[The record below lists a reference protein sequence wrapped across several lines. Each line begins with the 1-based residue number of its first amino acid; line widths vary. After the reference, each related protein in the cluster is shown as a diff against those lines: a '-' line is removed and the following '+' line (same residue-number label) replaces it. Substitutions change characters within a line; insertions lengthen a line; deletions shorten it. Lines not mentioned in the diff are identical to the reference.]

1 MGPRSSCII
10 LTGPPGSGKTVSLR
24 GALRDLAAAGFR
36 LSAVIQPGHDR
47 SPAGL
52 AGRFSLEL
60 LSSCDFSLAS
70 ELLALARELGPG
82 EGQEREGAA
91 RESLIL
97 GRYIFDSR
105 AFERAEIF
113 LKSALKGAL
122 PGDAAP
128 EILGIDEIGHLEMLR
143 HEGLRP
149 CLDGALK
156 ALSGSGGPRVL
167 ICAVREDCVG
177 ELVRLALSIGLD
189 VETIRP
195 PRAEAAVAAA
205 LRALE
210 G

>member
-36 LSAVIQPGHDR
+36 LSAVIQPGLDR

-52 AGRFSLEL
+52 AGSFSLEL
-60 LSSCDFSLAS
+60 LSSCDRSLAS
-70 ELLALARELGPG
+70 ELLVLARELYPG
-82 EGQEREGAA
+82 ERQEREGAA

-97 GRYIFDSR
+97 GRYIFDSS
-105 AFERAEIF
+105 AFERAEAF
-113 LKSALKGAL
+113 LQSALK
-122 PGDAAP
+122 GDAAP
-128 EILGIDEIGHLEMLR
+128 EILGIDEIGRLEMLR

-149 CLDGALK
+149 CLDGALA
-156 ALSGSGGPRVL
+156 ALAGPGEPRVL
-167 ICAVREDCVG
+167 LCAVREDCVG
-177 ELVRLALSIGLD
+177 ELARLALSFGLD

-195 PRAEAAVAAA
+195 PRTEAAVAAA

-210 G
+210 T